1 MMLKTNKKSPLTP
14 FRMAKQMEN
23 PFIENLATGTCT
35 LPMPMCQRILI
46 LLHGLCGQAL
56 SKGQATTLETLNLAT
71 KIRAAQIPDNYKVY
85 IYIYNIY
92 IKQIK
97 SLL

>member
-1 MMLKTNKKSPLTP
+1 
-14 FRMAKQMEN
+14 MEN

-46 LLHGLCGQAL
+46 LLLGLCGQAL

-71 KIRAAQIPDNYKVY
+71 KIQAAQRTTRY
-85 IYIYNIY
+85 IYDIYLYTEQHINILF
-92 IKQIK
+92 
-97 SLL
+97 LLFQTDPPPPNALTDPP